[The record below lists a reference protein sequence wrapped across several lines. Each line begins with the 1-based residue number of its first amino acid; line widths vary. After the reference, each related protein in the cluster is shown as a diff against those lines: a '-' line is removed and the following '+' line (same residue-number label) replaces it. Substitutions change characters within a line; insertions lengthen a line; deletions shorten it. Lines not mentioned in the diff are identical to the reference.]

1 MRKRARVDGNHA
13 ELVQALRQA
22 GCTVQSLAALGEGTP
37 DLLVGADGRNLL
49 LEVKNGSK
57 APSKRR
63 LTPDEA
69 AWHGQWRGQV
79 AVVATVDEA
88 LAVVIAGKA
97 SEKRVKSE

>member
-49 LEVKNGSK
+49 LEVKNGAK

-88 LAVVIAGKA
+88 LAVVIAGKV
-97 SEKRVKSE
+97 SEK